1 MSLKKDKGKVLGEVF
16 DDERVRSFLDYQ
28 APAGVSNDF
37 HALEKAYRGM
47 NIDNFVTFLGVFK
60 EAGRDLNAT
69 NPDGRHW
76 RKLLVS
82 TGMGWSMWMRLGLR
96 RLSKIARDLWC
107 LRIAGGSCD

>member
-1 MSLKKDKGKVLGEVF
+1 MSLKKDKRKVLGEVF

-69 NPDGRHW
+69 NPDGKTLAEVAGEHGHG
-76 RKLLVS
+76 VEYVDA
-82 TGMGWSMWMRLGLR
+82 LR
-96 RLSKIARDLWC
+96 A
-107 LRIAGGSCD
+107 AAAE